1 MGDEEEKVMYLKKTI
16 SWREVSNNQFIQILI
31 VVIAMYITVNSYQ
44 HRTEFDACYENG
56 TENLLHESQ
65 QSLKIAKDKG
75 SDAETSY
82 RLKVRLNI
90 LNACTPK
97 D

>member
-1 MGDEEEKVMYLKKTI
+1 MGDEEEVMYLKKTI
-16 SWREVSNNQFIQILI
+16 SWREVSNNKFIQILI
-31 VVIAMYITVNSYQ
+31 VFIAMYITVNSYQ

-56 TENLLHESQ
+56 IENLLHESQ
-65 QSLKIAKDKG
+65 QSLKIAKNKG

-82 RLKVRLNI
+82 RLKVRLDI
-90 LNACTPK
+90 LVACTPK